1 MGTEAVRGGR
11 TGVKGEART
20 LFCNNWTH
28 YVGKLFINMEEEC
41 VIVDETSGTGTT
53 PPQKKMKQSRLPFTP
68 LQGKSPQTGGKQLK
82 RKLSNSDLVDCKSPK
97 TPRSDADST
106 SKNKNPVETELSDIK
121 DSKDKERTKDVVIE
135 TNNVQEETKSEK
147 KEEVQDNLRKR
158 GRTPASK
165 NKTPAKSTPSKET
178 KKEKENTEDGNDS
191 LVEEQ
196 ENKPKKRGRPTS
208 SSNTPAKTPGKAT
221 PTDKTPGKATPG
233 KATPGKAPGKAT
245 PSTKTPGKATPA
257 AKTPGKSTPAK
268 TPVKAT
274 PSGKKTGKAAPSEV
288 KKAGNSEESEKQENG
303 SNENETSSKDKDDST
318 KKVSGLLQKLPSVSD
333 DESEELDENK
343 GEKSDS
349 IEDKSNIEKLDGKED

>member
-68 LQGKSPQTGGKQLK
+68 LQGKSPQTVGKQLK

-233 KATPGKAPGKAT
+233 KATPGKATPLAKTVGKATPTAKTPGKTTPSAKTPGKAT
-245 PSTKTPGKATPA
+245 PGKATPAKTPGKATPA

-288 KKAGNSEESEKQENG
+288 KKAGNSEESEKQ
-303 SNENETSSKDKDDST
+303 
-318 KKVSGLLQKLPSVSD
+318 
-333 DESEELDENK
+333 
-343 GEKSDS
+343 
-349 IEDKSNIEKLDGKED
+349 

>member
-41 VIVDETSGTGTT
+41 VIVDDTSGTGTT

-68 LQGKSPQTGGKQLK
+68 LQGKSPQTVGKQLK

-121 DSKDKERTKDVVIE
+121 DTKDKERTKDVIE
-135 TNNVQEETKSEK
+135 TNDVQEETKSEK

-158 GRTPASK
+158 GRTPGSK
-165 NKTPAKSTPSKET
+165 NKTPVKSTPSKET

-221 PTDKTPGKATPG
+221 PTAKTPGKATPSAKTVGKATPTAKTPGKTTPSAKTPGKATPG
-233 KATPGKAPGKAT
+233 KATPAKTPGKAT
-245 PSTKTPGKATPA
+245 PST
-257 AKTPGKSTPAK
+257 
-268 TPVKAT
+268 
-274 PSGKKTGKAAPSEV
+274 
-288 KKAGNSEESEKQENG
+288 
-303 SNENETSSKDKDDST
+303 
-318 KKVSGLLQKLPSVSD
+318 
-333 DESEELDENK
+333 
-343 GEKSDS
+343 
-349 IEDKSNIEKLDGKED
+349 